1 VYLQFGSN
9 TLIYE
14 VPNLYVTYF
23 YQKKQVKSLIFL
35 TYIFIFLLTARP
47 KCPLR
52 RVYLKTLSSEVLKK
66 GIVVQASM
74 ITHDKAFLPRNVT
87 LCT

>member
-47 KCPLR
+47 KWPLKR
-52 RVYLKTLSSEVLKK
+52 IYLKTLSSEALKK
-66 GIVVQASM
+66 SIVVQA
-74 ITHDKAFLPRNVT
+74 
-87 LCT
+87 